1 MKLPLWKN
9 HSKNNTKTSQTFQIN
24 VTKKYTLQKT
34 ASRCILKER
43 KCQNSFGR
51 LHVLVANAAKV
62 CQTLAAYFFSF
73 TYECKR
79 ALQI

>member
-1 MKLPLWKN
+1 MY
-9 HSKNNTKTSQTFQIN
+9 I
-24 VTKKYTLQKT
+24 KK
-34 ASRCILKER
+34 R

-51 LHVLVANAAKV
+51 LHIILTKAAKIWV
-62 CQTLAAYFFSF
+62 QSILAAYFFSF

>member
-1 MKLPLWKN
+1 MY
-9 HSKNNTKTSQTFQIN
+9 I
-24 VTKKYTLQKT
+24 KK
-34 ASRCILKER
+34 R

-62 CQTLAAYFFSF
+62 YQTLAAYLFSF
-73 TYECKR
+73 TYKGKR